1 MHSNRTLF
9 PALIAV
15 GGTLAATPATAI
27 ELGDINVESTLGQPL
42 RASIAYALAP
52 NEQLSNYCVTL
63 HQGPS
68 NNGLPAIQSATVSVA
83 GGVISLTGR
92 AVVREPL
99 MSVRVNIACPYTP
112 KLSREY
118 MLFIDPALP
127 AAEAATTAPVPA
139 DEPVV
144 ARTTAA
150 PAARAVTRRPAVASA
165 PIAAESRYRVQP
177 GDTLSGIAAR
187 IENRP
192 VGLWSAVSILFEA
205 NPDAFINNDPN
216 KLKAGSWLAI
226 PDFGNGAATVADRP
240 ALPAASTAATVA
252 ADSGV
257 SPTQHSVDIVDDTR
271 YLDSVATPAP
281 VSAAVRDLEP
291 GDFALDSENPF
302 VDLAETA
309 EPVKETNVVIG
320 DTSIEV
326 STESASPNVPVAR
339 IADEPVARLAPE
351 QKTNWL
357 LWMIGGGIALMA
369 GLLLFGRRSRYD
381 DADPYANAEPAHPMR
396 RSTDSGTV
404 EALKDPDFD
413 LEDDSPTAENL
424 ALDAD
429 LAMGTGLDDGTEVD
443 VREDFG
449 FAATTDLDFD
459 LSDVDEDQGPD
470 TSDTDMMP
478 IPTVEQLTILDK
490 EVLPDDEDYDM
501 SVIVDATKMP
511 RPEDATEQ
519 DLKAVAVDNTEEYT
533 LDQEIDY
540 QILEQDYE
548 DELTATQALNKE
560 IEKAAAELAERIE
573 SEDGAADADDETTEM
588 PLATVTE
595 IDATSRLAPET
606 FVTVAPDET
615 GVECTQEMI
624 ADDKTVEMPKSD
636 NDDTVEMTVE
646 SGKVDTKA
654 G

>member
-1 MHSNRTLF
+1 MHSNNTLI
-9 PALIAV
+9 PALLAV
-15 GGTLAATPATAI
+15 GGTLAAAPATAI

-52 NEQLSNYCVTL
+52 NEQLWNYCVTL

-68 NNGLPAIQSATVSVA
+68 ASGLPAIQNATVSVA
-83 GGVISLTGR
+83 GGVIALTGR

-118 MLFIDPALP
+118 MLFINPAQP
-127 AAEAATTAPVPA
+127 TAEAATTTPVPVVEAPATRTVDAPVTRQA
-139 DEPVV
+139 
-144 ARTTAA
+144 
-150 PAARAVTRRPAVASA
+150 TRRPAVVST
-165 PIAAESRYRVQP
+165 PIAAETRYRVQP
-177 GDTLSGIAAR
+177 GDTLSAIASR

-205 NPDAFINNDPN
+205 NPDAFIDNDPN

-226 PDFGNGAATVADRP
+226 PDFGNGAAVVADRP
-240 ALPAASTAATVA
+240 AFPAAAPAAAAAASVA
-252 ADSGV
+252 
-257 SPTQHSVDIVDDTR
+257 SPAPQSAVAVDDTAQ
-271 YLDSVATPAP
+271 LEPAAAP
-281 VSAAVRDLEP
+281 ASAAVRELEP
-291 GDFALDSENPF
+291 GDLVFDRENPF
-302 VDLAETA
+302 VDVADPVA
-309 EPVKETNVVIG
+309 SVNEPNVVIP
-320 DTSIEV
+320 DTSV
-326 STESASPNVPVAR
+326 DVATESTSPNVPVAR
-339 IADEPVARLAPE
+339 ISGAPAARPAPE

-381 DADPYANAEPAHPMR
+381 DSDPYAVAEPAHPMR
-396 RSTDSGTV
+396 RSSDTATIETLAAEDY
-404 EALKDPDFD
+404 D
-413 LEDDSPTAENL
+413 LDDDSPTAENL

-429 LAMGTGLDDGTEVD
+429 LAMGTGLDGGTDVEV
-443 VREDFG
+443 RQDFG

-459 LSDVDEDQGPD
+459 LTNVDDEDA
-470 TSDTDMMP
+470 TATDMMS
-478 IPTVEQLTILDK
+478 IPTVEELAILEN
-490 EVLPDDEDYDM
+490 EVLPGDDEYDM

-511 RPEDATEQ
+511 RPDDATKH
-519 DLKAVAVDNTEEYT
+519 DLKAVEVDSGDDDTGEYT

-548 DELTATQALNKE
+548 EELTATQALNRE
-560 IEKAAAELAERIE
+560 IEKAAADLVGRIN
-573 SEDGAADADDETTEM
+573 DTGGDDETAEM

-595 IDATSRLAPET
+595 IDSTSRLPADT
-606 FVTVAPDET
+606 VVTTDPDET
-615 GVECTQEMI
+615 DVEITRELV
-624 ADDKTVEMPKSD
+624 AEDKTVEMPKSE
-636 NDDTVEMTVE
+636 NDDTAEMTVE